1 MGMRVVVLFSI
12 LTALLL
18 GIGFILGGFFGV
30 AIAFVLA
37 MVINLGSYW
46 FSSGIVIRTFKAK
59 PLENKELEEMAER
72 LAVSAKIPVP
82 RLYVV
87 PRDIPN
93 AFATGR
99 TQDKAVICIT
109 EGLLKLDKEEIEGV
123 IAHEMGHIRHHD
135 ILIGAI
141 AATIG
146 GAISF
151 IAQIGYFSL
160 IFGDHREKEGSII
173 GLLLVVIFAPIAA
186 LIIRMAISR
195 AMEYK
200 ADYRAALITQ
210 KPRKLASALTKINDL
225 ARHNPM
231 RGSTATSHLFIVN
244 PFKRDW
250 FSNLFST
257 HPPIA
262 RRVKRLRDMEH
273 EGLPEKPVFIE

>member
-1 MGMRVVVLFSI
+1 MSFRVAALFGFM
-12 LTALLL
+12 TALLL
-18 GIGFILGGFFGV
+18 AIGFVLGGPFGV
-30 AIAFVLA
+30 LVALIFAL
-37 MVINLGSYW
+37 VINFGSYW
-46 FSSGIVIRTFKAK
+46 FSSSIVLRMFRAK
-59 PLENKELEEMAER
+59 PVEDNELEEMVGR
-72 LAVSAKIPVP
+72 LSISAKIPKP
-82 RLYVV
+82 KLYVV
-87 PRDIPN
+87 PKDIPN
-93 AFATGR
+93 AFTTGR
-99 TQDKAVICIT
+99 TQKKAIICIT

-135 ILIGAI
+135 VLIGAI

-151 IAQIGYFSL
+151 LAQLGYFSL
-160 IFGDHREKEGSII
+160 FFGDRRNNEGALL
-173 GLLLVVIFAPIAA
+173 GLILVVIFAPLAA
-186 LIIRMAISR
+186 LLIRMAISR
-195 AMEYK
+195 SMEYK
-200 ADYRAALITQ
+200 ADYRAALTTH

-273 EGLPEKPVFIE
+273 EGLPERPKMIE